1 MQDPSE
7 DVFVSRVPTR
17 LGNFRIFEGIWMR
30 WSPFL
35 GQAVKLGS
43 PDEKDGP
50 DDGQAE
56 AVWG

>member
-1 MQDPSE
+1 MLVKTQDSHGL
-7 DVFVSRVPTR
+7 S
-17 LGNFRIFEGIWMR
+17 MKR
-30 WSPFL
+30 WSPFF
-35 GQAVKLGS
+35 GQVVKLGL